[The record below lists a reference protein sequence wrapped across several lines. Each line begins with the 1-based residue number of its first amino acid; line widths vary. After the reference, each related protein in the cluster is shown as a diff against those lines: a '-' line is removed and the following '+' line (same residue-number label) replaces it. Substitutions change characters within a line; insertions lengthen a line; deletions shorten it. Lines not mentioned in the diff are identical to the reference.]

1 MFSLALLALTAQSNA
16 TTIIFQDDIQGGVA
30 VDASGVDA
38 SDLLS
43 GGLASGDPFV
53 VMTPSTADITEAYL
67 LLHSKPDGFLATESA
82 VRINGFDLSFG
93 SVISTTSTT
102 EVYSLPPSVYG
113 ISAGSTVTYQEEASA
128 ETGFHFGP
136 GIHGATLVVIYEDT
150 TLNGNRHVVLATD
163 NVSAGAVVLTGLPE
177 LNAMDS
183 VVLSY
188 GITNECANDQFNAVV
203 VDSAFVSAEAGGSDD
218 GPIYDGSCGGQD
230 WNTLLTQGS
239 FGVDDTDTM
248 TGVGGDSLEGPPV
261 GGTPTNSR
269 LDDELYRV
277 GYDRSGDLTLAYSD
291 SSEDSQLAVVV
302 AAFEL
307 DTDGDGVADSADN
320 CPDDFNPDQIDTDVD
335 GTGDACAGCLDVDG
349 DGFGADGI
357 TDDCPED
364 GVDCDDYD
372 ASIYPGAPE
381 IWYDGIDQD
390 CNGLS
395 DYDSDEDGSDAT
407 SAGGEDCDD
416 TDDDVGPH
424 MEEIWYNGVDNACDG
439 GCDFDQDGDG
449 CPAADSYEDALLD
462 PACDVSCFESGVDA
476 PDEDT
481 GDFGDTGALVDTGD
495 TGDTGVLDLG
505 DTGAFDDT
513 GGPDDGDGVISGGDC
528 DDTDPTALPS
538 ATEIWYD
545 GVDQDCDGN
554 DDDKD
559 GDGEAGVEAGGTDCD
574 DLNPDINT
582 TATEI
587 WYNDVDENCDGNLG
601 DRDEDGFDDVSFG
614 GTDCDDADPLINPGA
629 PEIWYDG
636 VDQDCSGT
644 SDYDQDGDGFDS
656 AEQAEDGTDCDDEN
670 HRIYPTASEIWYD
683 GVDQD
688 CSGTSDYDQDGDGF
702 DRRPEGED
710 CNDLESTINPDAD
723 EINGD
728 DIDQDCDGDLD
739 FYADSD
745 EDGYADDIDCDP
757 ANPEIFPDMPG
768 FDGCEEIVDPGLI
781 GKGLGEYKGGG
792 CSQAPDSDGAP
803 LWLLGLT
810 LLGLRR
816 RPVND
821 ADARTRA

>member
-1 MFSLALLALTAQSNA
+1 MFSLTLLALTAPSFA
-16 TTIIFQDDIQGGVA
+16 TTIIFQDDVQGGIA
-30 VDASGVDA
+30 VDASGVDV
-38 SDLLS
+38 SDLAS
-43 GGLASGDPFV
+43 GSLASGDPFV
-53 VMTPSTADITEAYL
+53 VMTPTTASITEAFL
-67 LLHSKPDGFLATESA
+67 ILHSKPDGFLATESA
-82 VRINGFDLSFG
+82 VRVNGFDLSFG
-93 SVISTTSTT
+93 SVVSTSSTT

-113 ISAGSTVTYQEEASA
+113 IAAGSSVTYQEEASA
-128 ETGFHFGP
+128 ESGFHFGP
-136 GIHGATLVVIYEDT
+136 GIHGATLAVIYEDT
-150 TLNGNRHVVLATD
+150 TLSGNRHVVLATD

-177 LNAMDS
+177 LDAMDS

-203 VDSAFVSAEAGGSDD
+203 VDSAFVSADAGGSDD
-218 GPIYDGSCGGQD
+218 GPTYDGSCGGQD

-248 TGVGGDSLEGPPV
+248 IGVDGDSLEGPPS

-277 GYDRSGDLTLAYSD
+277 GYDRSGDLTVAYSD
-291 SSEDSQLAVVV
+291 SSEDSQLTVLV

-307 DTDGDGVADSADN
+307 DSDGDAVADSADN
-320 CPDDFNPDQIDTDVD
+320 CPDDFNPDQIDTDAD
-335 GTGDACAGCLDVDG
+335 GIGDACAGCLDMDG

-357 TDDCPED
+357 TDDCPEEGD
-364 GVDCDDYD
+364 DCDDYD

-395 DYDSDEDGSDAT
+395 DYDADEDGVDAV
-407 SAGGEDCDD
+407 SAGGDDCDD
-416 TDDDVGPH
+416 TDAVVGPH
-424 MEEIWYNGVDNACDG
+424 MEEIWYNGVDNACDR

-449 CPAADSYEDALLD
+449 CPAEGTYDEAILD
-462 PACDVSCFESGVDA
+462 FGCDVSCFETAVE
-476 PDEDT
+476 PEDEDT
-481 GDFGDTGALVDTGD
+481 GDFSDTGD
-495 TGDTGVLDLG
+495 LEDTGD
-505 DTGAFDDT
+505 AADDAA
-513 GGPDDGDGVISGGDC
+513 PIASGDC
-528 DDTDPTALPS
+528 DDTDPTAFPS

-554 DDDKD
+554 DDDQD

-574 DLNPDINT
+574 DLDPEINT
-582 TATEI
+582 SATEI
-587 WYNDVDENCDGNLG
+587 WYNEVDENCDGNLG
-601 DRDEDGFDDVSFG
+601 DRDEDGFADVSFG
-614 GTDCDDADPLINPGA
+614 GTDCDDNDPAINPGVD
-629 PEIWYDG
+629 EIWYDG

-644 SDYDQDGDGFDS
+644 SDFDQDLDGFDS
-656 AEQAEDGTDCDDEN
+656 SEHAEDGTDCDDEN
-670 HRIYPTASEIWYD
+670 HRIYPGATEIWYD

-688 CSGTSDYDQDGDGF
+688 CSGTSDFDQDGDGF
-702 DRRPEGED
+702 DRRPEGDD
-710 CNDLESTINPDAD
+710 CNDLESGINPDAE

-745 EDGYADDIDCDP
+745 DDGFTDDIDCDP
-757 ANPEIFPDMPG
+757 EDPAVFPDMDG
-768 FDGCEEIVDPGLI
+768 FDGCDEIVDPGLV

-792 CSQAPDSDGAP
+792 CSQAPPSGATP

-810 LLGLRR
+810 LLGYRR
-816 RPVND
+816 RQ
-821 ADARTRA
+821 ASCASKTHA